1 VLLLGTAALA
11 AWFAFSQPRLDAS
24 IAVDGQG
31 AERLELRCES
41 CPDGTTVSL
50 SGKAATFRARSATLG
65 LTQPLGVGQNR
76 LELGLRSPKGKS
88 ETVELVVPVD
98 YRIQGDLG
106 GLGEEVPK
114 LRVLVEATP
123 DTAVVVNGQPVS
135 RGPNGKGTAGIDV
148 SAALTGMAASTERLE
163 RKIPF
168 VVTPRRGEPRSG
180 EIALGI
186 GIVPLV
192 VEAPNERVVTD
203 AGDFMLAGRTA
214 PGAAVSVA
222 GRPIAVDATGRFAQL
237 MNVSSVG
244 TATILVRAA
253 LAQHAPRLVPIEVRR
268 VESLR
273 QEALRIQSG
282 ATRSYAALMANPES
296 KRGWVVE
303 LEGDVI
309 ESRITDFTTV
319 LLVDAVRDCP
329 ARPCLA
335 RLVYATRYAA
345 DKGQRLTAY
354 GRLSGMV
361 EGPRTGTR
369 IPEVRADFL
378 LRGSPP

>member
-1 VLLLGTAALA
+1 LA
-11 AWFAFSQPRLDAS
+11 AWFAFSGPRITAGV
-24 IAVDGQG
+24 AVDGQG
-31 AERLELRCES
+31 RERLELRCQS
-41 CPDGTTVSL
+41 CADGTTVSL
-50 SGKAATFRARSATLG
+50 GAESATFQGHQASLG
-65 LTQPLGVGQNR
+65 LAQALKVGQNR
-76 LELGLRSPKGKS
+76 LELGLRSPTGKS
-88 ETVELVVPVD
+88 GTVELVVPVD

-114 LRVLVEATP
+114 LRVLVQATP
-123 DTAVVVNGQPVS
+123 ETAVVVNGQPVTP
-135 RGPNGKGTAGIDV
+135 GPDGKGTTAIDV
-148 SAALTGMAASTERLE
+148 STALTGMASGTERLE

-168 VVTPRRGEPRSG
+168 VVTPRRGQPRSG
-180 EIALGI
+180 EVALGI

-192 VEAPNERVVTD
+192 VEAPHERVVTD
-203 AGDFMLAGRTA
+203 AGDFTLAGRTA

-222 GRPIAVDATGRFAQL
+222 GRPIAVDASGRFAQL

-244 TATILVRAA
+244 TATIAVRAT
-253 LAQHAPRLVPIEVRR
+253 LRQHAPRLVPIEVRR
-268 VESLR
+268 VQSLR

-282 ATRSYAALMANPES
+282 ATRSYAALMANLES

-335 RLVYATRYAA
+335 RLVYAARYAA
-345 DKGQRLTAY
+345 DKGQRFTAY
-354 GRLSGMV
+354 GRVSGMV

-369 IPEVRADFL
+369 IPEVRVDFL